1 QASQKVQSWYVS
13 VGGMADTTTRW
24 EQLWLPIWPLA
35 SDDLKAG
42 IYRDSRHNALSRR
55 YIEANPQAVSNLLV
69 VDIDHEDALL
79 RSIWDRDGWR
89 PNAVVENPANGHAHA
104 VWALAEPITRTE
116 YARRKPLAY
125 AAAVTEGLRRSV
137 DGDKSYSGLMTKN
150 PEHDQWDAS
159 WWSNELYT
167 LPQLDEHLASHD
179 LMPPRSWRRTRRKNP
194 VGLGRNCSIF
204 ETASTRGP
212 SSTNTC
218 PATTCCRHAPGDAH
232 DAKAPSDSAATAQ
245 SPNPPE
251 PGPTENSATTSETPT
266 ASTSLS
272 ATTYTNSTP
281 SSPNHSPQTK
291 PTKSPPAYTNGS
303 PPNPACGQ
311 TDQPS
316 TKQPSPPSRQHADAK
331 VANLEDLINEKRCLI
346 SSRKA
351 NFEHSVQTSSKWL
364 ECPRT
369 RRKSGSIT
377 PKYHQLD
384 L

>member
-1 QASQKVQSWYVS
+1 
-13 VGGMADTTTRW
+13 MADTTTRW

-42 IYRDSRHNALSRR
+42 IYRGSRQNALQRR

-79 RSIWDRDGWR
+79 RSIWDRDDWR

-150 PEHDQWDAS
+150 PEHDHWDAS

-167 LPQLDEHLASHD
+167 LAQLDEHLTSND

-204 ETASTRGP
+204 ETARTWAYRELRNHFGDSHGFYLAVSQHVHELNAEFTEPLPANEAHQIATSIHKWITTQSRMWADGPAVYEATFTTIQAARGE
-212 SSTNTC
+212 
-218 PATTCCRHAPGDAH
+218 
-232 DAKAPSDSAATAQ
+232 KSAAARI
-245 SPNPPE
+245 
-251 PGPTENSATTSETPT
+251 A
-266 ASTSLS
+266 
-272 ATTYTNSTP
+272 
-281 SSPNHSPQTK
+281 
-291 PTKSPPAYTNGS
+291 
-303 PPNPACGQ
+303 
-311 TDQPS
+311 
-316 TKQPSPPSRQHADAK
+316 KQKA
-331 VANLEDLINEKRCLI
+331 LIEKAI
-346 SSRKA
+346 
-351 NFEHSVQTSSKWL
+351 NDDH
-364 ECPRT
+364 
-369 RRKSGSIT
+369 
-377 PKYHQLD
+377 
-384 L
+384 